1 MNINIHVNRDVYLVQ
16 TLYEHTC
23 TGFENSKQQINII
36 IPAKRKSIFW
46 RYKPCIFKQGTHF
59 IPRVMQYKC
68 NSCMNMQNIHFL
80 QQKGSGFQNDLRY
93 NGYFCMQ
100 RILLFERKRKRGI
113 ERDSLRASLKIFHIQ
128 SI

>member
-1 MNINIHVNRDVYLVQ
+1 MFISYRHYMNTLVRDLKILNNNQY
-16 TLYEHTC
+16 Y
-23 TGFENSKQQINII
+23 NSSKE
-36 IPAKRKSIFW
+36 KIFW
-46 RYKPCIFKQGTHF
+46 KYKHYIFKQGTHF

-68 NSCMNMQNIHFL
+68 NICMNMQNIHFL

-100 RILLFERKRKRGI
+100 RILLFERKKKR
-113 ERDSLRASLKIFHIQ
+113 ERDPLRASLKIFHIQ